1 MADTTDLDDVTDRE
15 VQHNLMWK
23 YYKRA
28 KRWEQALASSR
39 RCLTNVAVAAACL
52 FGLVTGGKAAWD
64 VLVALL
70 GR

>member
-28 KRWEQALASSR
+28 KRWEQALASAR
-39 RCLTNVAVAAACL
+39 RCLVNVAVAAGIL
-52 FGLVTGGKAAWD
+52 FGLVTGGKAAFD
-64 VLVALL
+64 VAASFFQ
-70 GR
+70 R